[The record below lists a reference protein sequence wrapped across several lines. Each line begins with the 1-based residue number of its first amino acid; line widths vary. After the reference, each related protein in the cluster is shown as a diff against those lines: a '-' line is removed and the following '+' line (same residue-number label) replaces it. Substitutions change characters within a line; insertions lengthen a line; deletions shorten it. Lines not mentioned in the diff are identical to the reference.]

1 MIHNETVNV
10 WSHAFGLFYFV
21 VALAFVAF
29 WIWTRKPEG
38 SEVPVWPLLIHA
50 TAAMLQMGLSAY
62 FHLFNCQC
70 ATKFFYLQKLDFA
83 GIAIM
88 IAGSCT
94 PPYYYGFLCE

>member
-1 MIHNETVNV
+1 MMHNESVNV

-50 TAAMLQMGLSAY
+50 TAAML
-62 FHLFNCQC
+62 
-70 ATKFFYLQKLDFA
+70 
-83 GIAIM
+83 
-88 IAGSCT
+88 
-94 PPYYYGFLCE
+94 

>member
-1 MIHNETVNV
+1 
-10 WSHAFGLFYFV
+10 
-21 VALAFVAF
+21 
-29 WIWTRKPEG
+29 
-38 SEVPVWPLLIHA
+38 
-50 TAAMLQMGLSAY
+50 MGLSAY